1 MFKIFPLFYFQHSSI
16 SISSLFPG
24 INIEVIN
31 LRRNWQKLKQ
41 SSNQSM
47 KDHSRVGSGAGD
59 NIELTYYTLSGKE
72 VNVRDDRQSRPVS
85 VRNNFKKPYLKQ

>member
-1 MFKIFPLFYFQHSSI
+1 
-16 SISSLFPG
+16 
-24 INIEVIN
+24 
-31 LRRNWQKLKQ
+31 
-41 SSNQSM
+41 M